1 MIEKLLRKDF
11 VKIPTNYM
19 SRYFRTLFIYFI
31 FGCFVFSN
39 AQTDSIS
46 KPNRIKID
54 GVAAVIGDYVILDS
68 DIDKAYIDL
77 ESQGIPT
84 SNIERCSL
92 LGKLMEDKLYAHHA
106 EQDSLEVSDVE
117 INDYVG
123 RTIDYFVQE
132 LGSIENV
139 LEFYKKKDEQSFRN
153 ELFDINRVQQLSQRM
168 QANLVEKIEVT
179 PEEVRT
185 FFNKIPIDQRPVF
198 GAELEI
204 AQIVIE
210 PTPTKEEVER
220 IIRRLETMRNDVLEN
235 GSSFSSKAILYSQDP
250 GSRSRGGRYTLNRKR
265 PVMVKEFRDQAYR
278 LREGEVSQ
286 PFQTDFGWHIVTVDK
301 IRGQLIDV
309 RHVLLVPEISSK
321 ELKDAKDKLD
331 LIRKRIQDKEISFA
345 DAALEF
351 SDDNDTATNGGVLI
365 NPASGDTRFELT
377 KLDPAIYNQIL
388 NLEDNQ
394 ISSPVLD
401 EDRSGNKK
409 YKILKVTNRYDQHQA
424 DFASDYVKIKDLAL
438 KEKQLDAIQNWMSEK
453 IDDTFVN
460 VNRSYR
466 DCDFSNKWVQ

>member
-1 MIEKLLRKDF
+1 MNSWIRSICVFTFFGAIQFGYAQNDS
-11 VKIPTNYM
+11 IPTP
-19 SRYFRTLFIYFI
+19 
-31 FGCFVFSN
+31 
-39 AQTDSIS
+39 Q
-46 KPNRIKID
+46 RIKID

-68 DIDKAYIDL
+68 DIEKAYIDL
-77 ESQGIPT
+77 QSQGIPT
-84 SNIERCSL
+84 GNIEKCSL

-106 EQDSLEVSDVE
+106 EQDSLEVSDAE

-132 LGSIENV
+132 LGSMEKV

-168 QANLVEKIEVT
+168 QASIVEEIEVT

-185 FFNKIPIDQRPVF
+185 FFDKIPVNQRPVF

-204 AQIVIE
+204 AQIVID
-210 PTPTKEEVER
+210 PTPTDEEVEKT
-220 IIRRLETMRNDVLEN
+220 IRLLETMRNDVLEN
-235 GSSFSSKAILYSQDP
+235 GSSFASKAILYSQDP
-250 GSRSRGGRYTLNRKR
+250 GSRSRGGRYTLDRKR
-265 PVMVKEFRDQAYR
+265 PMMVKEFRDQAYR
-278 LREGEVSQ
+278 LREGEISQ

-309 RHVLLVPEISSK
+309 RHILLVPEVSAK
-321 ELKDAKDKLD
+321 ELREAKEKLE
-331 LIRKRIQDKEISFA
+331 LIRKRVQDGEISFS

-351 SDDNDTATNGGVLI
+351 SDDKDTASNGGVLI
-365 NPASGDTRFELT
+365 NPTSGDTRFELT
-377 KLDPAIYNQIL
+377 KLDPEIYNQIL

-394 ISSPVLD
+394 ISSPMIE

-409 YKILKVTNRYDQHQA
+409 YKILMVTNRYNEHTA
-424 DFASDYVKIKDLAL
+424 DFANDYVKIKDLAL
-438 KEKQLDAIQNWMSEK
+438 KEKQLNTIQEWMSEK
-453 IDDTFVN
+453 IDDTFIN

>member
-1 MIEKLLRKDF
+1 MNSWIRSICVF
-11 VKIPTNYM
+11 T
-19 SRYFRTLFIYFI
+19 F
-31 FGCFVFSN
+31 FGAIQFGH
-39 AQTDSIS
+39 AQTDSI
-46 KPNRIKID
+46 PTPQRIKID

-68 DIDKAYIDL
+68 DIEKAYIDL
-77 ESQGIPT
+77 QSQGIPT
-84 SNIERCSL
+84 GNIEKCSL

-106 EQDSLEVSDVE
+106 EQDSLEVSDAE

-132 LGSIENV
+132 LGSMEKV

-168 QANLVEKIEVT
+168 QASIVEEIEVT

-185 FFNKIPIDQRPVF
+185 FFDKIPVNQRPVF
-198 GAELEI
+198 GVELEI
-204 AQIVIE
+204 AQIVID
-210 PTPTKEEVER
+210 PTPTDQEIEKT
-220 IIRRLETMRNDVLEN
+220 IRLLETMRNDVLEN
-235 GSSFSSKAILYSQDP
+235 GSSFASKAILYSQDP
-250 GSRSRGGRYTLNRKR
+250 GSRSRGGRYTLDRKR

-278 LREGEVSQ
+278 LREGEISQ

-309 RHVLLVPEISSK
+309 RHVLLVPEVSANELREAK
-321 ELKDAKDKLD
+321 EKLE
-331 LIRKRIQDKEISFA
+331 LIRKRIQDEEISFS

-351 SDDNDTATNGGVLI
+351 SDDKDTASNGGVLI
-365 NPASGDTRFELT
+365 NPTSGDTRFELT
-377 KLDPAIYNQIL
+377 KLDPEIYNQIL

-394 ISSPVLD
+394 ISPPVIE
-401 EDRSGNKK
+401 EDRSGKKK
-409 YKILKVTNRYDQHQA
+409 YKILMVTNRYNEHTA
-424 DFASDYVKIKDLAL
+424 DFANDYVKIKDLAL
-438 KEKQLDAIQNWMSEK
+438 KEKQLNTIQEWMGEK
-453 IDDTFVN
+453 IDDTFIN

>member
-1 MIEKLLRKDF
+1 MNSWIRSICVF
-11 VKIPTNYM
+11 T
-19 SRYFRTLFIYFI
+19 F
-31 FGCFVFSN
+31 FGAIQFGH
-39 AQTDSIS
+39 AQTDSI
-46 KPNRIKID
+46 PTPQRIKID

-68 DIDKAYIDL
+68 DIEKAYIDL
-77 ESQGIPT
+77 QSQGIPT
-84 SNIERCSL
+84 GNIEKCSL

-106 EQDSLEVSDVE
+106 EQDSLEVSDAE

-132 LGSIENV
+132 LGSMEKV

-168 QANLVEKIEVT
+168 QASIVEEIEVT

-185 FFNKIPIDQRPVF
+185 FFDKIPVNQRPVF

-204 AQIVIE
+204 AQIVID
-210 PTPTKEEVER
+210 PTPTDQEVEKS
-220 IIRRLETMRNDVLEN
+220 IRLLETMRNDVLEN
-235 GSSFSSKAILYSQDP
+235 GSSFASKAILYSQDP
-250 GSRSRGGRYTLNRKR
+250 GSRSRGGRYTLDRKR

-278 LREGEVSQ
+278 LREGEISQ

-309 RHVLLVPEISSK
+309 RHVLLVPEVYAK
-321 ELKDAKDKLD
+321 ELREAKEKLE
-331 LIRKRIQDKEISFA
+331 LIRKRIQDEEISFS

-351 SDDNDTATNGGVLI
+351 SDDKDTASNGGVLI
-365 NPASGDTRFELT
+365 NPTSGDTRFELT
-377 KLDPAIYNQIL
+377 KLDPEIYNQIL

-394 ISSPVLD
+394 ISPPVIE

-409 YKILKVTNRYDQHQA
+409 YKILMVTNRYNEHTA
-424 DFASDYVKIKDLAL
+424 DFANDYVKIKDLAL
-438 KEKQLDAIQNWMSEK
+438 KEKQLNTIQEWMGEK
-453 IDDTFVN
+453 IDDTFIN

>member
-1 MIEKLLRKDF
+1 MNSWIRSICVF
-11 VKIPTNYM
+11 T
-19 SRYFRTLFIYFI
+19 F
-31 FGCFVFSN
+31 FGAIQFGH
-39 AQTDSIS
+39 AQTDSI
-46 KPNRIKID
+46 PTPQRIKID

-68 DIDKAYIDL
+68 DIEKAYIDL
-77 ESQGIPT
+77 QSQGIPT
-84 SNIERCSL
+84 GNIEKCSL

-106 EQDSLEVSDVE
+106 EQDSLEVSDAE

-132 LGSIENV
+132 LGSMEKV

-168 QANLVEKIEVT
+168 QASIVEEIEVT

-185 FFNKIPIDQRPVF
+185 FFDKIPVNQRPVF

-204 AQIVIE
+204 AQIVID
-210 PTPTKEEVER
+210 PTPTDQEVEKT
-220 IIRRLETMRNDVLEN
+220 IRLLETMRNDVLEN
-235 GSSFSSKAILYSQDP
+235 GSSFASKAILYSQDP
-250 GSRSRGGRYTLNRKR
+250 GSRSRGGRYTLDRKR

-278 LREGEVSQ
+278 LREGEISQ

-309 RHVLLVPEISSK
+309 RHVLLVPEVSAK
-321 ELKDAKDKLD
+321 ELREAKEKLE
-331 LIRKRIQDKEISFA
+331 LIRKRIQDEEISFS

-351 SDDNDTATNGGVLI
+351 SDDKDTASNGGVLI
-365 NPASGDTRFELT
+365 NPTSGDTRFELT
-377 KLDPAIYNQIL
+377 KLDPEIYNQIL

-394 ISSPVLD
+394 ISPPVIE
-401 EDRSGNKK
+401 EDRSGKKK
-409 YKILKVTNRYDQHQA
+409 YKILMVTNRYNEHTA
-424 DFASDYVKIKDLAL
+424 DFANDYVKIKDLAL
-438 KEKQLDAIQNWMSEK
+438 KEKQLNTIQEWMSEK
-453 IDDTFVN
+453 IDDTFIN

>member
-1 MIEKLLRKDF
+1 
-11 VKIPTNYM
+11 M
-19 SRYFRTLFIYFI
+19 SSWIRSICVFTF
-31 FGCFVFSN
+31 FGAIQFGY
-39 AQTDSIS
+39 AQTDSI
-46 KPNRIKID
+46 PTPQRIKID

-68 DIDKAYIDL
+68 DIEKAYIDL
-77 ESQGIPT
+77 QSQGIPT
-84 SNIERCSL
+84 GNIEKCSL

-106 EQDSLEVSDVE
+106 EQDSLEVSDAE

-132 LGSIENV
+132 LGSMEKV

-168 QANLVEKIEVT
+168 QASIVEEIEVT

-185 FFNKIPIDQRPVF
+185 FFDKIPVNQRPVF

-204 AQIVIE
+204 AQIVID
-210 PTPTKEEVER
+210 PTPTDEEVEKT
-220 IIRRLETMRNDVLEN
+220 IRLLETMRNDVLEN
-235 GSSFSSKAILYSQDP
+235 GSSFASKAILYSQDP
-250 GSRSRGGRYTLNRKR
+250 GSRSRGGRYTLDRKR
-265 PVMVKEFRDQAYR
+265 PMMVKEFRDQAYR
-278 LREGEVSQ
+278 LREGEISQ

-309 RHVLLVPEISSK
+309 RHILLVPEVSAK
-321 ELKDAKDKLD
+321 ELREAKEKLE
-331 LIRKRIQDKEISFA
+331 LIRKRVKDGEISFS

-351 SDDNDTATNGGVLI
+351 SDDKDTASNGGVLI
-365 NPASGDTRFELT
+365 NPTSGDTRFELT
-377 KLDPAIYNQIL
+377 KLDPEIYNQIL

-394 ISSPVLD
+394 ISSPMIE

-409 YKILKVTNRYDQHQA
+409 YKILMVTNRYNEHTA
-424 DFASDYVKIKDLAL
+424 DFANDYVKIKDLAL
-438 KEKQLDAIQNWMSEK
+438 KEKQLNTIQEWMSEK
-453 IDDTFVN
+453 IDDTFIN

>member
-1 MIEKLLRKDF
+1 MNKRF
-11 VKIPTNYM
+11 VI
-19 SRYFRTLFIYFI
+19 LFLFFHFGSSVLIY
-31 FGCFVFSN
+31 
-39 AQTDSIS
+39 AQTDSIVN
-46 KPNRIKID
+46 PTRIKID

-68 DIDKAYIDL
+68 DVDKAYIDL

-106 EQDSLEVSDVE
+106 EQDSITVSDAE
-117 INDYVG
+117 INDYVS
-123 RTIDYFVQE
+123 RTIDYFVQQ
-132 LGSIENV
+132 LGNMEKV
-139 LEFYKKKDEQSFRN
+139 LEFYKKKDEQSFRS

-168 QANLVEKIEVT
+168 QSNIVEEIEVT
-179 PEEVRT
+179 PDEVRT
-185 FFNKIPIDQRPVF
+185 FFDKIPVDQRPVF

-204 AQIVIE
+204 AQIIVE
-210 PTPTKEEVER
+210 PTPTESEVER
-220 IIRRLETMRNDVLEN
+220 TIRLLETMRNDVLEN
-235 GSSFSSKAILYSQDP
+235 GSSFASKAILYSQDP
-250 GSRSRGGRYTLNRKR
+250 GSRSRGGRYTLDRKR

-309 RHVLLVPEISSK
+309 RHVLLVPEISAK

-331 LIRKRIQDKEISFA
+331 LIRKRIQDEEISFT
-345 DAALEF
+345 DAALNF
-351 SDDNDTATNGGVLI
+351 SDDKDTASNGGVLI
-365 NPASGDTRFELT
+365 NPTSGDTRFELT
-377 KLDPAIYNQIL
+377 KLDPTIYNHIL

-394 ISSPVLD
+394 ISPPILD

-409 YKILKVTNRYDQHQA
+409 YKILMVTNRYDEHQA
-424 DFASDYVKIKDLAL
+424 DFAKDYVKIKDLAL
-438 KEKQLDAIQNWMSEK
+438 KEKQLDAIEMWMSEK

-466 DCDFSNKWVQ
+466 NCDFSNKWVK

>member
-1 MIEKLLRKDF
+1 MNKRFIILFLLF
-11 VKIPTNYM
+11 
-19 SRYFRTLFIYFI
+19 LFCSSVLSY
-31 FGCFVFSN
+31 
-39 AQTDSIS
+39 AQTDSIVN
-46 KPNRIKID
+46 PTRIKID

-68 DIDKAYIDL
+68 DVDKAYIDL

-106 EQDSLEVSDVE
+106 EQDSITVSDAE
-117 INDYVG
+117 INDYVS
-123 RTIDYFVQE
+123 RTIDYFVQQ
-132 LGSIENV
+132 LGNMEKV
-139 LEFYKKKDEQSFRN
+139 LEFYKKKDEQSFRS

-168 QANLVEKIEVT
+168 QSNIVEEIEVT
-179 PEEVRT
+179 PDEVRT
-185 FFNKIPIDQRPVF
+185 FFDKIPVDQRPVF

-204 AQIVIE
+204 AQIIVE
-210 PTPTKEEVER
+210 PTPTESEVER
-220 IIRRLETMRNDVLEN
+220 TIRLLETMRNDVLEN
-235 GSSFSSKAILYSQDP
+235 GSSFASKAILYSQDP
-250 GSRSRGGRYTLNRKR
+250 GSRSRGGRYTLDRKR

-309 RHVLLVPEISSK
+309 RHVLLVPEISAK
-321 ELKDAKDKLD
+321 ELKEAKDKLA
-331 LIRKRIQDKEISFA
+331 LIRKRIQDEEFSFS
-345 DAALEF
+345 DAALNF
-351 SDDNDTATNGGVLI
+351 SDDKDTASNGGVLI
-365 NPASGDTRFELT
+365 NPTSGDTRFELT
-377 KLDPAIYNQIL
+377 KLDPTIYNHIL

-394 ISSPVLD
+394 ISPPILD

-409 YKILKVTNRYDQHQA
+409 YKILKVTNRYDQRQA
-424 DFASDYVKIKDLAL
+424 DFAKDYVKIKDLAL
-438 KEKQLDAIQNWMSEK
+438 KEKQLDAVEKWMSEK

>member
-1 MIEKLLRKDF
+1 MNSWIRSICVF
-11 VKIPTNYM
+11 T
-19 SRYFRTLFIYFI
+19 F
-31 FGCFVFSN
+31 FGAIQFGH
-39 AQTDSIS
+39 AQTDSI
-46 KPNRIKID
+46 PTPQRIKID

-68 DIDKAYIDL
+68 DIEKAYIDL
-77 ESQGIPT
+77 QSQGIPT
-84 SNIERCSL
+84 GNIEKCSL

-106 EQDSLEVSDVE
+106 EQDSLEVSDAE

-132 LGSIENV
+132 LGSMEKV

-168 QANLVEKIEVT
+168 QASIVEEIEVT

-185 FFNKIPIDQRPVF
+185 FFDKIPVNQRPVF

-204 AQIVIE
+204 AQIVIDPK
-210 PTPTKEEVER
+210 PTDQEVEKT
-220 IIRRLETMRNDVLEN
+220 IRLLETMRNDVLEN
-235 GSSFSSKAILYSQDP
+235 GSSFASKAILYSQDP
-250 GSRSRGGRYTLNRKR
+250 GSRSRGGRYTLDRKR

-278 LREGEVSQ
+278 LREGEISQ

-309 RHVLLVPEISSK
+309 RHVLLVPEVSAK
-321 ELKDAKDKLD
+321 ELREAKEKLE
-331 LIRKRIQDKEISFA
+331 LIRKRIQDEEISFS

-351 SDDNDTATNGGVLI
+351 SDDKDTASNGGVLI
-365 NPASGDTRFELT
+365 NPTSGDTRFELT
-377 KLDPAIYNQIL
+377 KLDPEIYNQIL
-388 NLEDNQ
+388 NLDDNQ
-394 ISSPVLD
+394 ISPPVIE

-409 YKILKVTNRYDQHQA
+409 YKILIVTNRYDEHIA
-424 DFASDYVKIKDLAL
+424 DFANDYVKIKDLAL
-438 KEKQLDAIQNWMSEK
+438 KEKQLNTIQEWMSEK
-453 IDDTFVN
+453 IDDTFIN

>member
-1 MIEKLLRKDF
+1 MNKRF
-11 VKIPTNYM
+11 VI
-19 SRYFRTLFIYFI
+19 LFLFFHFGSSILIY
-31 FGCFVFSN
+31 
-39 AQTDSIS
+39 AQTDSIVN
-46 KPNRIKID
+46 PTRIKID

-68 DIDKAYIDL
+68 DVDKAYIDL

-106 EQDSLEVSDVE
+106 EQDSITVSDAE
-117 INDYVG
+117 INDYVS
-123 RTIDYFVQE
+123 RTIDYFVQQ
-132 LGSIENV
+132 LGNMEKV
-139 LEFYKKKDEQSFRN
+139 LEFYKKKDEQSFRS

-168 QANLVEKIEVT
+168 QSNIVEEIEVT
-179 PEEVRT
+179 PDEVRT
-185 FFNKIPIDQRPVF
+185 FFDKIPVDQRPVF

-204 AQIVIE
+204 AQIIVE
-210 PTPTKEEVER
+210 PTPIESEVER
-220 IIRRLETMRNDVLEN
+220 TIRQLGTMRNDVLEN
-235 GSSFSSKAILYSQDP
+235 GSSFASKAILYSQDP
-250 GSRSRGGRYTLNRKR
+250 GSRSRGGRYTLDRKR

-309 RHVLLVPEISSK
+309 RHVLLIPEISAK

-331 LIRKRIQDKEISFA
+331 LIRKRIQDGEFSFA
-345 DAALEF
+345 DAALDF
-351 SDDNDTATNGGVLI
+351 SDDKDTASNGGVLI
-365 NPASGDTRFELT
+365 NPTSGDTRFELT
-377 KLDPAIYNQIL
+377 KLDPTIYNHIL

-394 ISSPVLD
+394 ISPPILD

-409 YKILKVTNRYDQHQA
+409 YKILMVTNRYDEHQA
-424 DFASDYVKIKDLAL
+424 DFAKDYVKIKDLAL
-438 KEKQLDAIQNWMSEK
+438 KEKQLDAIEMWMSEK

-466 DCDFSNKWVQ
+466 NCDFSNKWVK

>member
-1 MIEKLLRKDF
+1 MNKRF
-11 VKIPTNYM
+11 VI
-19 SRYFRTLFIYFI
+19 LFLFFHFGSSVLIY
-31 FGCFVFSN
+31 
-39 AQTDSIS
+39 AQTDSIVN
-46 KPNRIKID
+46 PTRIKID

-68 DIDKAYIDL
+68 DVDKAYIDL

-106 EQDSLEVSDVE
+106 EQDSITVSDAE
-117 INDYVG
+117 INDYVS
-123 RTIDYFVQE
+123 RTIDYFVQQ
-132 LGSIENV
+132 LGNMEKV
-139 LEFYKKKDEQSFRN
+139 LEFYKKKDEQSFRS

-168 QANLVEKIEVT
+168 QSNIVEEIEVT
-179 PEEVRT
+179 PDEVRT
-185 FFNKIPIDQRPVF
+185 FFDKIPVDQRPVF

-204 AQIVIE
+204 AQIIVE
-210 PTPTKEEVER
+210 PTPIESEVKR
-220 IIRRLETMRNDVLEN
+220 TIRLLETMRNDVLEN
-235 GSSFSSKAILYSQDP
+235 GSSFASKAILYSQDP
-250 GSRSRGGRYTLNRKR
+250 GSRSRGGRYTLDRKR

-309 RHVLLVPEISSK
+309 RHVLLVPEISAK

-331 LIRKRIQDKEISFA
+331 LIRKRIQDGEFSFA
-345 DAALEF
+345 DAALDF
-351 SDDNDTATNGGVLI
+351 SDDKDTASNGGVLI
-365 NPASGDTRFELT
+365 NPTSGDTRFELT
-377 KLDPAIYNQIL
+377 KLDPTIYNHIL

-394 ISSPVLD
+394 ISPPILD

-409 YKILKVTNRYDQHQA
+409 YKILMVTNRYDEHQA
-424 DFASDYVKIKDLAL
+424 DFAKDYVKIKDLAL
-438 KEKQLDAIQNWMSEK
+438 KEKQLDAIEMWMSEK

-466 DCDFSNKWVQ
+466 NCDFSNKWVK

>member
-1 MIEKLLRKDF
+1 MIEKLFKRDF
-11 VKIPTNYM
+11 VKRPTKYM
-19 SRYFRTLFIYFI
+19 NKRLAVLFVLF
-31 FGCFVFSN
+31 FLGDFFSSY
-39 AQTDSIS
+39 AQTDSILT
-46 KPNRIKID
+46 PTRIKID

-68 DIDKAYIDL
+68 DVDKAYLDL

-84 SNIERCSL
+84 SNIDRCSL

-106 EQDSLEVSDVE
+106 EQDSITVSDSE

-132 LGSIENV
+132 LGSMEKV

-168 QANLVEKIEVT
+168 QANIVEEIEVT

-185 FFNKIPIDQRPVF
+185 FFDKIPSDQRPIF

-204 AQIVIE
+204 AQIVVE
-210 PTPTKEEVER
+210 PTPTEAEVTR
-220 IIRRLETMRNDVLEN
+220 TIRLLETMRNDVLEN

-250 GSRSRGGRYTLNRKR
+250 GSRSRGGRYTLDRKR

-321 ELKDAKDKLD
+321 ELKDAKTKLE
-331 LIRKRIQDKEISFA
+331 LIRKRIQDGDIDFA
-345 DAALEF
+345 NAALEF
-351 SDDNDTATNGGVLI
+351 SDDKDTATNGGVLI
-365 NPASGDTRFELT
+365 NPTSGDTRFELT

-394 ISSPVLD
+394 ISPPVIE

-409 YKILKVTNRYDQHQA
+409 YKIIKVTNRYEQHQA
-424 DFASDYVKIKDLAL
+424 DFATDYVKIKDLSL
-438 KEKQLDAIQNWMSEK
+438 KEKQLDAIQKWMSEK

>member
-1 MIEKLLRKDF
+1 MNKRFFNLYVLFLFGNF
-11 VKIPTNYM
+11 VSSY
-19 SRYFRTLFIYFI
+19 
-31 FGCFVFSN
+31 
-39 AQTDSIS
+39 AQTDTIVT
-46 KPNRIKID
+46 PTRIKID

-68 DIDKAYIDL
+68 DVDKAYIDL
-77 ESQGIPT
+77 ESQGSPT

-106 EQDSLEVSDVE
+106 EQDSITVSDSE

-132 LGSIENV
+132 LGSMEKV
-139 LEFYKKKDEQSFRN
+139 LEFYKKKDEQSFRS
-153 ELFDINRVQQLSQRM
+153 ELSDINRVQQLSQRM
-168 QANLVEKIEVT
+168 QSNIVEEIEVT
-179 PEEVRT
+179 PDEVRT
-185 FFNKIPIDQRPVF
+185 FFDKIPKDQRPVF

-210 PTPTKEEVER
+210 PTPTESEVER
-220 IIRRLETMRNDVLEN
+220 TIRLLETMRNDVLEN
-235 GSSFSSKAILYSQDP
+235 GSSFASKAILYSQDP
-250 GSRSRGGRYTLNRKR
+250 GSRSRGGRYTLDRKR

-309 RHVLLVPEISSK
+309 RHVLLVPEISAK

-331 LIRKRIQDKEISFA
+331 LIRKRIQDGEIAFV

-351 SDDNDTATNGGVLI
+351 SDDKDTAANGGVLI
-365 NPASGDTRFELT
+365 NPTSGDTRFELT
-377 KLDPAIYNQIL
+377 KLDPAMYNQIL
-388 NLEDNQ
+388 NLDENQ
-394 ISSPVLD
+394 ISLPVLD

-409 YKILKVTNRYDQHQA
+409 YKILKVTSRYDQHQA
-424 DFASDYVKIKDLAL
+424 DFATDYVKIKDLAL
-438 KEKQLDAIQNWMSEK
+438 KEKQLDAIQNWMAEK

>member
-1 MIEKLLRKDF
+1 MNKRF
-11 VKIPTNYM
+11 VI
-19 SRYFRTLFIYFI
+19 LFLFFHFGSSVLIY
-31 FGCFVFSN
+31 
-39 AQTDSIS
+39 AQTDSIVN
-46 KPNRIKID
+46 PTRIKID

-68 DIDKAYIDL
+68 DVDKAYIDL

-106 EQDSLEVSDVE
+106 EQDSITVSDAE
-117 INDYVG
+117 INDYVS
-123 RTIDYFVQE
+123 RTIDYFVQQ
-132 LGSIENV
+132 LGNMEKV
-139 LEFYKKKDEQSFRN
+139 LEFYKKKDEQSFRS

-168 QANLVEKIEVT
+168 QSNIVEEIEVT
-179 PEEVRT
+179 PDEVRT
-185 FFNKIPIDQRPVF
+185 FFDKIPVDQRPVF

-204 AQIVIE
+204 AQIIVE
-210 PTPTKEEVER
+210 PTPTESEVER
-220 IIRRLETMRNDVLEN
+220 TIRLLETMRNDVLEN
-235 GSSFSSKAILYSQDP
+235 GSSFASKAILYSQDP
-250 GSRSRGGRYTLNRKR
+250 GSRSRGGRYTLDRKR

-309 RHVLLVPEISSK
+309 RHVLLVPEISAK

-331 LIRKRIQDKEISFA
+331 LIRKRIQDGEFSFA
-345 DAALEF
+345 DAALNF
-351 SDDNDTATNGGVLI
+351 SDDKDTASNGGVLI

-377 KLDPAIYNQIL
+377 KLDPTIYNHIL

-394 ISSPVLD
+394 ISPPILD

-409 YKILKVTNRYDQHQA
+409 YKILMVTNRYDEHQA
-424 DFASDYVKIKDLAL
+424 DFAKDYVKIKDLAL
-438 KEKQLDAIQNWMSEK
+438 KEKQLDAIEMWMSEK

>member
-1 MIEKLLRKDF
+1 MNKRF
-11 VKIPTNYM
+11 VI
-19 SRYFRTLFIYFI
+19 LFLFFHFGSSVLIY
-31 FGCFVFSN
+31 
-39 AQTDSIS
+39 AQTDSIVN
-46 KPNRIKID
+46 PTRIKID

-68 DIDKAYIDL
+68 DVDKAYIDL

-92 LGKLMEDKLYAHHA
+92 LGKPMEDKLYAHHA
-106 EQDSLEVSDVE
+106 EQDSITVSDAE
-117 INDYVG
+117 INDYVS
-123 RTIDYFVQE
+123 RTIDYFVQQ
-132 LGSIENV
+132 LGNMEKV
-139 LEFYKKKDEQSFRN
+139 LEFYKKKDEQSFRS

-168 QANLVEKIEVT
+168 QSNIVEEIEVT
-179 PEEVRT
+179 PDEVRT
-185 FFNKIPIDQRPVF
+185 FFDKIPVDQRPVF

-204 AQIVIE
+204 AQIIVE
-210 PTPTKEEVER
+210 PTPIESEVER
-220 IIRRLETMRNDVLEN
+220 TIRLLETMRNDVLEN
-235 GSSFSSKAILYSQDP
+235 GSSFASKAILYSQDP
-250 GSRSRGGRYTLNRKR
+250 GSRSRGGRYTLDRKR

-309 RHVLLVPEISSK
+309 RHVLLVPEISAK

-331 LIRKRIQDKEISFA
+331 LIRKRIQDGEFSFA
-345 DAALEF
+345 DAALNF
-351 SDDNDTATNGGVLI
+351 SDDKDTASNGGVLI
-365 NPASGDTRFELT
+365 NPTSGDTRFELT
-377 KLDPAIYNQIL
+377 KLDPTIYNHIL

-394 ISSPVLD
+394 ISPPILD

-409 YKILKVTNRYDQHQA
+409 YKILMVTNRYDEHQA
-424 DFASDYVKIKDLAL
+424 DFAKDYVKIKDLAL
-438 KEKQLDAIQNWMSEK
+438 KEKQLDAIEMWMSEK

-466 DCDFSNKWVQ
+466 NCDFSNKWVK

>member
-1 MIEKLLRKDF
+1 MNKR
-11 VKIPTNYM
+11 
-19 SRYFRTLFIYFI
+19 
-31 FGCFVFSN
+31 FVFLFLFFHFGSSVLIY
-39 AQTDSIS
+39 AQTDSIVN
-46 KPNRIKID
+46 PTRIKID

-68 DIDKAYIDL
+68 DVDKAYIDL

-106 EQDSLEVSDVE
+106 EQDSITVSDAE
-117 INDYVG
+117 INDYVS
-123 RTIDYFVQE
+123 RTIDYFVQQ
-132 LGSIENV
+132 LGNMEKV
-139 LEFYKKKDEQSFRN
+139 LEFYKKKDEQSFRS

-168 QANLVEKIEVT
+168 QSNIVEEIEVT
-179 PEEVRT
+179 PDEVRT
-185 FFNKIPIDQRPVF
+185 FFDKIPVDQRPVF

-204 AQIVIE
+204 AQIIVE
-210 PTPTKEEVER
+210 PTPIESEVER
-220 IIRRLETMRNDVLEN
+220 TIRLLETMRNDVLEN
-235 GSSFSSKAILYSQDP
+235 GSSFASKAILYSQDP
-250 GSRSRGGRYTLNRKR
+250 GSRSRGGRYTLDRKR

-309 RHVLLVPEISSK
+309 RHVLLVPEISAK

-331 LIRKRIQDKEISFA
+331 LIRKRIQDGEFSFA
-345 DAALEF
+345 DAALDF
-351 SDDNDTATNGGVLI
+351 SDDKDTASNGGVLI
-365 NPASGDTRFELT
+365 NPTSGDTRFELT
-377 KLDPAIYNQIL
+377 KLDPTIYNHIL

-394 ISSPVLD
+394 ISPPILD

-409 YKILKVTNRYDQHQA
+409 YKILMVTNRYDEHQA
-424 DFASDYVKIKDLAL
+424 DFAKDYVKIKDLAL
-438 KEKQLDAIQNWMSEK
+438 KEKQLDAIEMWMSEK

-466 DCDFSNKWVQ
+466 NCDFSNKWVK

>member
-1 MIEKLLRKDF
+1 MNSWIRSICVF
-11 VKIPTNYM
+11 T
-19 SRYFRTLFIYFI
+19 F
-31 FGCFVFSN
+31 FGAIQFGH
-39 AQTDSIS
+39 AQTDSI
-46 KPNRIKID
+46 PTPQRIKID

-68 DIDKAYIDL
+68 DIEKAYIDL
-77 ESQGIPT
+77 QSQGIPT
-84 SNIERCSL
+84 GNIEKCSL

-106 EQDSLEVSDVE
+106 EQDSLEVSDAE
-117 INDYVG
+117 INDYVS

-132 LGSIENV
+132 LGSMEKV

-168 QANLVEKIEVT
+168 QASIVEEIEVT

-185 FFNKIPIDQRPVF
+185 FFDKIPVNQRPVF

-204 AQIVIE
+204 AQIVIDPK
-210 PTPTKEEVER
+210 PTDQEVEKT
-220 IIRRLETMRNDVLEN
+220 IRLLETMRNDVLEN
-235 GSSFSSKAILYSQDP
+235 GSSFASKAILYSQDP
-250 GSRSRGGRYTLNRKR
+250 GSRSRGGRYTLDRKR

-278 LREGEVSQ
+278 LREGEISQ

-309 RHVLLVPEISSK
+309 RHVLLVPEVSAK
-321 ELKDAKDKLD
+321 ELREAKEKLE
-331 LIRKRIQDKEISFA
+331 LIRKRIQDEEISFS

-351 SDDNDTATNGGVLI
+351 SDDKDTASNGGVLI
-365 NPASGDTRFELT
+365 NPTSGDTRFELT
-377 KLDPAIYNQIL
+377 KLDPEIYNQIL

-394 ISSPVLD
+394 ISPPVIE
-401 EDRSGNKK
+401 EDRSGKKK
-409 YKILKVTNRYDQHQA
+409 YKILMVTNRYNEHTA
-424 DFASDYVKIKDLAL
+424 DFANDYVKIKDLAL
-438 KEKQLDAIQNWMSEK
+438 KEKQLNTIQEWMSEK
-453 IDDTFVN
+453 IDDTFIN

>member
-1 MIEKLLRKDF
+1 M
-11 VKIPTNYM
+11 
-19 SRYFRTLFIYFI
+19 
-31 FGCFVFSN
+31 
-39 AQTDSIS
+39 
-46 KPNRIKID
+46 
-54 GVAAVIGDYVILDS
+54 ILDS
-68 DIDKAYIDL
+68 DVDKAYIDL

-106 EQDSLEVSDVE
+106 EQDSITVSDAE
-117 INDYVG
+117 INDYVS
-123 RTIDYFVQE
+123 RTIDYFVQQ
-132 LGSIENV
+132 LGNMEKV
-139 LEFYKKKDEQSFRN
+139 LEFYKKKDEQSFRS

-168 QANLVEKIEVT
+168 QSNIVEEIEVT
-179 PEEVRT
+179 PDEVRT
-185 FFNKIPIDQRPVF
+185 FFDKIPVDQRPVF

-204 AQIVIE
+204 AQIIVE
-210 PTPTKEEVER
+210 PTPIESEVER
-220 IIRRLETMRNDVLEN
+220 TIRQLETMRNDVLEN
-235 GSSFSSKAILYSQDP
+235 GSSFASKAILYSQDP
-250 GSRSRGGRYTLNRKR
+250 GSRSRGGRYTLDRKR

-309 RHVLLVPEISSK
+309 RHVLLVPEISAK

-331 LIRKRIQDKEISFA
+331 LIRKRIQDGEFSFA
-345 DAALEF
+345 DAALDF
-351 SDDNDTATNGGVLI
+351 SDDKDTASNGGVLI
-365 NPASGDTRFELT
+365 NPTSGDTRFELT
-377 KLDPAIYNQIL
+377 KLDPTIYNHIL

-394 ISSPVLD
+394 ISPPILD

-409 YKILKVTNRYDQHQA
+409 YKILMVTNRYDEHQA
-424 DFASDYVKIKDLAL
+424 DFVKDYVKIKDLAL
-438 KEKQLDAIQNWMSEK
+438 KEKQLDAIEMWMSEK

>member
-1 MIEKLLRKDF
+1 MNSWIRSICVF
-11 VKIPTNYM
+11 T
-19 SRYFRTLFIYFI
+19 F
-31 FGCFVFSN
+31 FGAIQFGH
-39 AQTDSIS
+39 AQTDSI
-46 KPNRIKID
+46 PTPQRIKID

-68 DIDKAYIDL
+68 DIEKAYIDL
-77 ESQGIPT
+77 QSQGIPT
-84 SNIERCSL
+84 GNIEKCSL

-106 EQDSLEVSDVE
+106 EQDSLEVSDAE

-132 LGSIENV
+132 LGSMEKV

-168 QANLVEKIEVT
+168 QASIVEEIEVT

-185 FFNKIPIDQRPVF
+185 FFDKIPVNQRPVF

-204 AQIVIE
+204 AQIVID
-210 PTPTKEEVER
+210 PTPTDQEIEKT
-220 IIRRLETMRNDVLEN
+220 IRLLETMRNDVLEN
-235 GSSFSSKAILYSQDP
+235 GSSFASKAILYSQDP
-250 GSRSRGGRYTLNRKR
+250 GSRSRGGRYTLDRKR

-278 LREGEVSQ
+278 LREGEISQ

-309 RHVLLVPEISSK
+309 RHVLLVPEVSAK
-321 ELKDAKDKLD
+321 ELREAKEKLE
-331 LIRKRIQDKEISFA
+331 LIRKRIQDEEISFS

-351 SDDNDTATNGGVLI
+351 SDDKDTASNGGVLI
-365 NPASGDTRFELT
+365 NPTSGDTRFELT
-377 KLDPAIYNQIL
+377 KLDPEIYNQIL

-394 ISSPVLD
+394 ISPPVIE

-409 YKILKVTNRYDQHQA
+409 YKILMVTNRYNEHTA
-424 DFASDYVKIKDLAL
+424 DFANDYVKIKDLAL
-438 KEKQLDAIQNWMSEK
+438 KEKQLNTIQEWMGEK
-453 IDDTFVN
+453 IDDTFIN

>member
-1 MIEKLLRKDF
+1 MNSWIRSICVF
-11 VKIPTNYM
+11 T
-19 SRYFRTLFIYFI
+19 F
-31 FGCFVFSN
+31 FGAIQFGY
-39 AQTDSIS
+39 AQTDSI
-46 KPNRIKID
+46 PTPQRIKID

-68 DIDKAYIDL
+68 DIEKAYIDL
-77 ESQGIPT
+77 QSQGIPT
-84 SNIERCSL
+84 GNIEKCSL

-106 EQDSLEVSDVE
+106 EQDSLEVSDAE

-132 LGSIENV
+132 LGSMEKV

-168 QANLVEKIEVT
+168 QASIVEEIEVT

-185 FFNKIPIDQRPVF
+185 FFDKIPVNQRPVF

-204 AQIVIE
+204 AQIVID
-210 PTPTKEEVER
+210 PTPTDEEVEKT
-220 IIRRLETMRNDVLEN
+220 IRLLETMRNDVLEN
-235 GSSFSSKAILYSQDP
+235 GSSFASKAILYSQDP
-250 GSRSRGGRYTLNRKR
+250 GSRSRGGRYTLDRKR
-265 PVMVKEFRDQAYR
+265 PMMVKEFRDQAYR
-278 LREGEVSQ
+278 LREGEISQ

-309 RHVLLVPEISSK
+309 RHVLLVPEVSAK
-321 ELKDAKDKLD
+321 ELREAKEKLE
-331 LIRKRIQDKEISFA
+331 LIRKRVQDGEISFS

-351 SDDNDTATNGGVLI
+351 SDDKDTASNGGVLI
-365 NPASGDTRFELT
+365 NPTSGDTRFELT
-377 KLDPAIYNQIL
+377 KLDPEIYNQIL

-394 ISSPVLD
+394 ISSPMIE

-409 YKILKVTNRYDQHQA
+409 FKILMVTNRYNEHTA
-424 DFASDYVKIKDLAL
+424 DFANDYVKIKDLAL
-438 KEKQLDAIQNWMSEK
+438 KEKQLNTIQEWMSEK
-453 IDDTFVN
+453 IDDTFIN

>member
-1 MIEKLLRKDF
+1 MNSWIRSICVF
-11 VKIPTNYM
+11 T
-19 SRYFRTLFIYFI
+19 F
-31 FGCFVFSN
+31 FGAIQFGH
-39 AQTDSIS
+39 AQTDSI
-46 KPNRIKID
+46 PTPQRIKID

-68 DIDKAYIDL
+68 DIEKAYIDL
-77 ESQGIPT
+77 QSQGIPT
-84 SNIERCSL
+84 GNIEKCSL

-106 EQDSLEVSDVE
+106 EQDSLEVSDAE

-132 LGSIENV
+132 LGSMEKV

-168 QANLVEKIEVT
+168 QASIVEEIEVT

-185 FFNKIPIDQRPVF
+185 FFDKIPVNQRPVF

-204 AQIVIE
+204 AQIVIDPK
-210 PTPTKEEVER
+210 PTDQEVEKT
-220 IIRRLETMRNDVLEN
+220 IRLLETMRNDVLEN
-235 GSSFSSKAILYSQDP
+235 GSSFASKAILYSQDP
-250 GSRSRGGRYTLNRKR
+250 GSRSRGGRYTLDRKR

-278 LREGEVSQ
+278 LREGEISQ

-309 RHVLLVPEISSK
+309 RHVLLVPEVSAK
-321 ELKDAKDKLD
+321 ELREAKEKLE
-331 LIRKRIQDKEISFA
+331 LIRKRIQDGEISFS

-351 SDDNDTATNGGVLI
+351 SDDKDTASNGGVLI
-365 NPASGDTRFELT
+365 NPTSGDTRFELT
-377 KLDPAIYNQIL
+377 KLDPEIYNQIL

-394 ISSPVLD
+394 ISPPVIE

-409 YKILKVTNRYDQHQA
+409 YKILMVTNRYNEHTA
-424 DFASDYVKIKDLAL
+424 DFANDYVKIKDLAL
-438 KEKQLDAIQNWMSEK
+438 KEKQLNKIQEWMGEK
-453 IDDTFVN
+453 IDDTFIN
-460 VNRSYR
+460 INRSYR

>member
-1 MIEKLLRKDF
+1 MNSWIRSICVF
-11 VKIPTNYM
+11 T
-19 SRYFRTLFIYFI
+19 F
-31 FGCFVFSN
+31 FGAIQFGH
-39 AQTDSIS
+39 AQTDSI
-46 KPNRIKID
+46 PTPQRIKID

-68 DIDKAYIDL
+68 DIEKAYIDL
-77 ESQGIPT
+77 QSQGIPT
-84 SNIERCSL
+84 GNIEKCSL

-106 EQDSLEVSDVE
+106 EQDSLEVSDAE

-132 LGSIENV
+132 LGSMEKV

-168 QANLVEKIEVT
+168 QASIVEEIEVT

-185 FFNKIPIDQRPVF
+185 FFDKIPVNQRPVF

-204 AQIVIE
+204 AQIVID
-210 PTPTKEEVER
+210 PTPTDQEVEKT
-220 IIRRLETMRNDVLEN
+220 IRLLETMRNDVLEN
-235 GSSFSSKAILYSQDP
+235 GSSFASKAILYSQDP
-250 GSRSRGGRYTLNRKR
+250 GSRSRGGRYTLDRKR

-278 LREGEVSQ
+278 LREGEISQ

-309 RHVLLVPEISSK
+309 RHVLLVPEVSAK
-321 ELKDAKDKLD
+321 ELREAKEKLE
-331 LIRKRIQDKEISFA
+331 LIRKRIQDEEISFS

-351 SDDNDTATNGGVLI
+351 SDDKDTASNGGVLI
-365 NPASGDTRFELT
+365 NPTSGDTRFELT
-377 KLDPAIYNQIL
+377 KLDPEIYNQIL

-394 ISSPVLD
+394 ISPPVIE
-401 EDRSGNKK
+401 EDRSGKKK
-409 YKILKVTNRYDQHQA
+409 YKILMVTNRYNEHTA
-424 DFASDYVKIKDLAL
+424 DFANDYVKIKDLAL
-438 KEKQLDAIQNWMSEK
+438 KEKQLNTIQEWMGEK
-453 IDDTFVN
+453 IDDTFIN